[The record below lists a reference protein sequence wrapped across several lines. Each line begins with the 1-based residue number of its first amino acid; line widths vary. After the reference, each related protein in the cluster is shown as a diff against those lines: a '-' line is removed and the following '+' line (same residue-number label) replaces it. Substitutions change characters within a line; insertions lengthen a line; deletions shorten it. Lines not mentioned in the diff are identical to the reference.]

1 MPRVAFHTLG
11 CRLNQADS
19 ALLAA
24 DFIAHGY
31 QVVQW
36 GEEAEVMVINSCA
49 VTAVATQKSRH
60 AVSQARR
67 FSPDAYVVLC
77 GCAASDEHVLDSAEE
92 SLPDLVVPN
101 PKPPSVA
108 ELIPAGARHASAPVC
123 QHYASAAM
131 EEGFVLPLTGEY
143 GAHTRANLKIQ
154 EGCNFRCTYCIV
166 PQTRGEPRSRDKA
179 DVLREAS
186 ELLARGHR
194 ELVITGVNIATYHNS
209 GVDLAGLLEEI
220 LRLPGDF
227 RLRLGSTEPGP
238 VLDRLIALMER
249 DTRIC
254 RFLHLPVQYGE
265 DTILRKMGRHY
276 DCAKYAATVEQAVSR
291 LDGVCI
297 GTDLMVGFPGETDEI
312 FAQCQRFV
320 EAMPYGLMHVF
331 SYSPRQNTPAA
342 QWSRPPVAVVSQRE
356 ACMLALAKQKAEQFA
371 RSQIGTTVRVLTEG
385 DGTSG
390 WSENYLKVCLPK
402 DAGIPSN
409 TFCDCRI
416 IALDCPANRTVIGE
430 IVKI

>member
-1 MPRVAFHTLG
+1 MRRVSFHTLG

-24 DFIAHGY
+24 DFIAHDY
-31 QVVQW
+31 EVVQW
-36 GEEAEVMVINSCA
+36 GEDADVTVINSCA
-49 VTAVATQKSRH
+49 VTAAATQKSRH

-77 GCAASDEHVLDSAEE
+77 GCAASDKHALDSAEE

-101 PKPPSVA
+101 PKPPSIA
-108 ELIPAGARHASAPVC
+108 ALIPADAHHAAAPVC
-123 QHYASAAM
+123 QHYASVAM
-131 EEGFVLPLTGEY
+131 DEGFVIPLTGAY
-143 GAHTRANLKIQ
+143 GAHTRAHLKVQ

-194 ELVITGVNIATYHNS
+194 ELVVTGVNVATYHNS
-209 GVDLAGLLEEI
+209 GCDLAGLLEEI

-238 VLDRLIALMER
+238 VLERLIALMER

-265 DTILRKMGRHY
+265 DTILHKMGRHY
-276 DCAKYAATVEQAVSR
+276 DCAKYIATVEDAVSR

-312 FAQCQRFV
+312 FEQCVRFV

-342 QWSRPPVAVVSQRE
+342 QWPRPPASVVAERE
-356 ACMLALAKQKAEQFA
+356 KIMLALAKRKAEEFA
-371 RSQIGTTVRVLTEG
+371 KKQIGTTVRVLTEG
-385 DGTSG
+385 DGNSG
-390 WSENYLKVCLPK
+390 WSENYLKVRLNTNEQLQN
-402 DAGIPSN
+402 N
-409 TFCDCRI
+409 TFYNCRI
-416 IALDCPANRTVIGE
+416 TAIDNSANRTVIGE
-430 IVKI
+430 MK